1 MVLVLVDGSFF
12 AQDFPGVADYQYFYE
27 GNGWASLSCPQ
38 PQFEP
43 YTGSALC
50 TDENWAQFLG

>member
-27 GNGWASLSCPQ
+27 GKWMGIPFLPAASV
-38 PQFEP
+38 
-43 YTGSALC
+43 
-50 TDENWAQFLG
+50 